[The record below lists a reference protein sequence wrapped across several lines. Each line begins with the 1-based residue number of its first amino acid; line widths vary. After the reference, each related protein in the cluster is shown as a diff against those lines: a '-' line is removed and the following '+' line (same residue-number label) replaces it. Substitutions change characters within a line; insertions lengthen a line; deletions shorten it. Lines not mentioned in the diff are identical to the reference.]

1 MPPTSPIDMGAAYRS
16 LVLAPGVLASDR
28 LAIDS
33 TRRITIMSYNILAQC
48 LVRRE
53 MFPYCDKKSLKGS
66 FRREN
71 ITHEL
76 RHYQPDI
83 ACLQEVDEY
92 ELYYRD
98 VFRRAGY
105 DSIYEGGRKRH
116 GCCILWRRDRFVR
129 HDYQS
134 IQFDSTQHPPAT
146 TNTRCIGQLLA
157 LRLRTDLDDALGLDQ
172 LSLEDRSSL
181 EAGKKPER
189 KRGVIVT
196 NHHLYWP
203 PNAMYERMRQGW
215 IMRQQLIRFK
225 QKHAFP
231 AFMCGDF
238 NSIPTSPLYRL
249 ITGKPLEPDNHKELE
264 VIPTSYVVNENA
276 NVVAPSAHPNP
287 DQVEFKPYTEFVNDY
302 EEMPP
307 CRSAYADYTTLHPE
321 LASTEWKGEA
331 RFTNYAVWKG
341 TLDYI
346 MQVMDEESKNVKL
359 LQLLRLPNEDMC
371 KPGLP
376 NRVYSSDHLC
386 IMAEY
391 ALSPEL
397 TT

>member
-1 MPPTSPIDMGAAYRS
+1 MPPTSPTDMGSAYRA
-16 LVLAPGVLASDR
+16 LVAAPGR
-28 LAIDS
+28 LLNEVIALDTS
-33 TRRITIMSYNILAQC
+33 RRITIMSYNILAQC
-48 LVRRE
+48 LVRRD

-76 RHYQPDI
+76 RHYLPDI

-92 ELYYRD
+92 ESYYREA
-98 VFRRAGY
+98 FRRAGY
-105 DSIYEGGRKRH
+105 DSIYEAGRKRH
-116 GCCILWRRDRFVR
+116 GCCILWRRDRFTR
-129 HDYQS
+129 HDYQTV
-134 IQFDSTQHPPAT
+134 QFDSAQYPTAT

-157 LRLRTDLDDALGLDQ
+157 LRLRNDFDEALGLDQ
-172 LSLEDRSSL
+172 LSLEHQSSL

-189 KRGVIVT
+189 KVGVIVT

-215 IMRQQLIRFK
+215 IMRQQLLRLK
-225 QKHAFP
+225 EKHKFP
-231 AFMCGDF
+231 SFMCGDF

-249 ITGKPLEPDNHKELE
+249 ITGQPLQKANHEELAE
-264 VIPTSYVVNENA
+264 IPTSYVISDTPKT
-276 NVVAPSAHPNP
+276 VAPSAVANP
-287 DQVEFKPYTEFVNDY
+287 DPETFKPYTEFADAF
-302 EEMPP
+302 EAMPP
-307 CRSAYADYTTLHPE
+307 CKSAYAQYTTLHPE
-321 LASTEWKGEA
+321 SASAEWEGEA
-331 RFTNYAVWKG
+331 RFTNYAVWQG

-346 MQVMDEESKNVKL
+346 MQVMDKESQDVEL
-359 LQLLRLPNEDMC
+359 LRLLRLPDEHMC

-391 ALSPEL
+391 ALASE
-397 TT
+397 